1 LGCKKYVLADILIN
15 TKTQIRR
22 WIYASICVASQ
33 KGGSGKST
41 ISAHLSV
48 EAGKQLSV
56 AIIDTDNPQGSLS
69 QWWNVRKAETPIFIR
84 EYAPD
89 LAIDLTIIDPP
100 PRIDPVLRKSILV
113 ADLLIIPIR
122 PSPNDLRA
130 VPVIIQEAEKAK
142 KPFIFVVNSATPRAT
157 ITHDAVR
164 MLAQYGKVAPVTLH
178 SRVDFATAMID
189 GRTAQELK
197 ATSKSAAEVAELWSY
212 VQTQLDK

>member
-1 LGCKKYVLADILIN
+1 MR
-15 TKTQIRR
+15 T
-22 WIYASICVASQ
+22 ICVASQ

-48 EAGKQLSV
+48 EASKQLSV
-56 AIIDTDNPQGSLS
+56 AVVDTDNPQGSLA
-69 QWWNVRKAETPIFIR
+69 QWWNVRKADTPIFIR

-89 LAIDLTIIDPP
+89 LEIDLTIIDTP
-100 PRIDPVLRKSILV
+100 PRIDPLLRKSILV
-113 ADLLIIPIR
+113 ADLIIIPIR

-130 VPVIIQEAEKAK
+130 VPVILQEAENAK
-142 KPFIFVVNSATPRAT
+142 KPFIFVLNSATPRAT

-164 MLAQYGKVAPVTLH
+164 ILAQYGKVAPVTLH
-178 SRVDFATAMID
+178 SRVDFAMAMID

-197 ATSKSAAEVAELWSY
+197 ANSKSAAEVAQLWKY

>member
-1 LGCKKYVLADILIN
+1 MR
-15 TKTQIRR
+15 T
-22 WIYASICVASQ
+22 ICVASQ

-56 AIIDTDNPQGSLS
+56 AIVDTDNPQGSLA
-69 QWWNVRKAETPIFIR
+69 QWWNVRKGDTPVFIR

-89 LAIDLTIIDPP
+89 LGLDLTIIDTP
-100 PRIDPVLRKSILV
+100 PRLDPLLRKSIRV
-113 ADLLIIPIR
+113 ADLIIIPIR

-130 VPVIIQEAEKAK
+130 VPVIVEESEKAG
-142 KPFIFVVNSATPRAT
+142 KPFIFVINSATPRAT
-157 ITHDAVR
+157 ITNDSAR
-164 MLAQYGKVAPVTLH
+164 ILAQYGKVAPVTLH

-197 ATSKSAAEVAELWSY
+197 ATSKSALEVAELWKY
-212 VQTQLDK
+212 VQTQLGK